1 MFGCSWFEAFQ
12 ICKQSGGFLVE
23 INDQQKWDLMS
34 SQLHL
39 ISTMTHTDNFHWW
52 TGAHFNSAYY
62 RFHWFQS
69 GYGLNFFDWDY
80 YEPSQQRDSAIFL
93 AKEKDGENF
102 RWFSAPADRRH
113 GHPIC
118 QK

>member
-23 INDQQKWDLMS
+23 INDQQKWDLIS

-39 ISTMTHTDNFHWW
+39 LSTMTHTDNFHWW